1 MCECEVCRRKK
12 NRDPLNRDCEPKKRA
27 PKLKKE
33 DCEPKKEDCEPK
45 KEDCEPKKED
55 CEPKKEDCEPKKE
68 DCEPKKED
76 CESKKEDCESLNCY
90 SFSKNTNFLEE
101 AIQTDKID
109 QISEEYIEI
118 VDSADV
124 QVTTTDTKAALS
136 IQAALQAAIVV
147 VVSIS
152 IADSEKADKITQ
164 ELFQKSAIKQINRQK
179 TFIKNSRNVTVT
191 TTDTDIAVNIQ
202 ILLQILLALLV
213 KLNIL

>member
-12 NRDPLNRDCEPKKRA
+12 NRSPLNRDSESKNRDSEPKKQDFESKNR
-27 PKLKKE
+27 
-33 DCEPKKEDCEPK
+33 DSEPKKQ
-45 KEDCEPKKED
+45 
-55 CEPKKEDCEPKKE
+55 
-68 DCEPKKED
+68 
-76 CESKKEDCESLNCY
+76 ESESINSY
-90 SFSKNTNFLEE
+90 SFIKNANLLEE
-101 AIQTDKID
+101 ALQTDEID
-109 QISEEYIEI
+109 QVSEEYIEI

-164 ELFQKSAIKQINRQK
+164 ELFQKSSIKQINRQR
-179 TFIKNSRNVTVT
+179 TLIKNSRNVSVT
-191 TTDTDIAVNIQ
+191 ITDTDIAVNIQ
-202 ILLQILLALLV
+202 ILLQVLLALLV

>member
-1 MCECEVCRRKK
+1 MCDCEVCRRKK
-12 NRDPLNRDCEPKKRA
+12 KRDPLNRGSEPKKQ
-27 PKLKKE
+27 
-33 DCEPKKEDCEPK
+33 DS
-45 KEDCEPKKED
+45 
-55 CEPKKEDCEPKKE
+55 
-68 DCEPKKED
+68 
-76 CESKKEDCESLNCY
+76 ESVNSY
-90 SFSKNTNFLEE
+90 SFSKNANFLEE
-101 AIQTDKID
+101 AIQTDEID
-109 QISEEYIEI
+109 QVSEEYIEI

-164 ELFQKSAIKQINRQK
+164 ELFQKSSIKQINRQK

>member
-12 NRDPLNRDCEPKKRA
+12 NRDPLNREFEPKKRV
-27 PKLKKE
+27 P
-33 DCEPKKEDCEPK
+33 EPKKEDCEPK

-76 CESKKEDCESLNCY
+76 CESLNYY

-164 ELFQKSAIKQINRQK
+164 ELFQKSSIKQINRQK

>member
-1 MCECEVCRRKK
+1 MCDCEVCRRKK
-12 NRDPLNRDCEPKKRA
+12 KRDPLNRGSEPKKQ
-27 PKLKKE
+27 
-33 DCEPKKEDCEPK
+33 DS
-45 KEDCEPKKED
+45 
-55 CEPKKEDCEPKKE
+55 
-68 DCEPKKED
+68 
-76 CESKKEDCESLNCY
+76 ESVNSY
-90 SFSKNTNFLEE
+90 SFSKNANFLEE
-101 AIQTDKID
+101 AIQTDEID
-109 QISEEYIEI
+109 QVSEEYIEI
-118 VDSADV
+118 VDSTDV

-164 ELFQKSAIKQINRQK
+164 ELFQKSSIKQINRQK

>member
-55 CEPKKEDCEPKKE
+55 CEPKKEDCE
-68 DCEPKKED
+68 
-76 CESKKEDCESLNCY
+76 SLNYY

-124 QVTTTDTKAALS
+124 QVTTTDTKATLS

>member
-12 NRDPLNRDCEPKKRA
+12 NRDPLNRD
-27 PKLKKE
+27 
-33 DCEPKKEDCEPK
+33 
-45 KEDCEPKKED
+45 
-55 CEPKKEDCEPKKE
+55 
-68 DCEPKKED
+68 
-76 CESKKEDCESLNCY
+76 SESLNSY
-90 SFSKNTNFLEE
+90 SFSKNANFLEE
-101 AIQTDKID
+101 AIQTDEID
-109 QISEEYIEI
+109 QVSVEYIEI

-152 IADSEKADKITQ
+152 IADSEKVDKITQ
-164 ELFQKSAIKQINRQK
+164 ELFQKSSIKQINRQK

>member
-12 NRDPLNRDCEPKKRA
+12 NRDPLNREFEPKKRVH
-27 PKLKKE
+27 
-33 DCEPKKEDCEPK
+33 
-45 KEDCEPKKED
+45 
-55 CEPKKEDCEPKKE
+55 EPKKE

-76 CESKKEDCESLNCY
+76 CESLNDY
-90 SFSKNTNFLEE
+90 SFSKNANFLEA
-101 AIQTDKID
+101 AIQTDEID

>member
-1 MCECEVCRRKK
+1 MCDCEVCRRKK
-12 NRDPLNRDCEPKKRA
+12 NRDPLNRDSERKKVDSE
-27 PKLKKE
+27 LIKK
-33 DCEPKKEDCEPK
+33 DCEPKKVDSEPIKKDCEPK
-45 KEDCEPKKED
+45 KVDS
-55 CEPKKEDCEPKKE
+55 
-68 DCEPKKED
+68 
-76 CESKKEDCESLNCY
+76 ESINQDSESLNSN
-90 SFSKNTNFLEE
+90 SFSKNANFLEE
-101 AIQTDKID
+101 AIQTDEID

-164 ELFQKSAIKQINRQK
+164 ELFQKSSIKQINRQK

-191 TTDTDIAVNIQ
+191 TTDTDIAVNVQ

>member
-12 NRDPLNRDCEPKKRA
+12 NRDPLNREFEPKKRV
-27 PKLKKE
+27 P
-33 DCEPKKEDCEPK
+33 EPKKEDCEP
-45 KEDCEPKKED
+45 
-55 CEPKKEDCEPKKE
+55 
-68 DCEPKKED
+68 
-76 CESKKEDCESLNCY
+76 LNSY
-90 SFSKNTNFLEE
+90 SYSKNANFLEE
-101 AIQTDKID
+101 AIQTDEID
-109 QISEEYIEI
+109 QVSEEYIEI

-147 VVSIS
+147 VVSLS

-164 ELFQKSAIKQINRQK
+164 ELFQKSSIKQINRQK

>member
-12 NRDPLNRDCEPKKRA
+12 NRDPLNREFEPKKRVPE
-27 PKLKKE
+27 PKEE
-33 DCEPKKEDCEPK
+33 DCEPKE
-45 KEDCEPKKED
+45 EDCEPKKED

-76 CESKKEDCESLNCY
+76 CESLNSN
-90 SFSKNTNFLEE
+90 SFSKNANFLEE
-101 AIQTDKID
+101 AIQTDEID

-124 QVTTTDTKAALS
+124 QVITTDTKAALS

-164 ELFQKSAIKQINRQK
+164 ELFQKSSIKQINRQK

>member
-1 MCECEVCRRKK
+1 MCDCEVCRRKK
-12 NRDPLNRDCEPKKRA
+12 KRDPLNRGSEPKKQ
-27 PKLKKE
+27 
-33 DCEPKKEDCEPK
+33 DS
-45 KEDCEPKKED
+45 
-55 CEPKKEDCEPKKE
+55 
-68 DCEPKKED
+68 
-76 CESKKEDCESLNCY
+76 ESVNSY
-90 SFSKNTNFLEE
+90 SFSKNANFLEE
-101 AIQTDKID
+101 AIQTDEID
-109 QISEEYIEI
+109 QVSEEYIEI

-152 IADSEKADKITQ
+152 IADSEKADKITK
-164 ELFQKSAIKQINRQK
+164 ELFQKSSIKQINRQK

>member
-12 NRDPLNRDCEPKKRA
+12 NRDPLNREFEPKKRVPEPKEEDCEPKKRVPE
-27 PKLKKE
+27 PKEE
-33 DCEPKKEDCEPK
+33 DCEPKKRVPEPK
-45 KEDCEPKKED
+45 E
-55 CEPKKEDCEPKKE
+55 EDCEPKKE

-76 CESKKEDCESLNCY
+76 CESLNYY
-90 SFSKNTNFLEE
+90 SFSKNANFLEE
-101 AIQTDKID
+101 AIQTDEID

-164 ELFQKSAIKQINRQK
+164 ELFQKSSIKQINRQK

>member
-12 NRDPLNRDCEPKKRA
+12 NRDPLNREFEPKKRV
-27 PKLKKE
+27 P
-33 DCEPKKEDCEPK
+33 EPKKEDCEPK
-45 KEDCEPKKED
+45 KRVPEPKE
-55 CEPKKEDCEPKKE
+55 EDCEPKKE

-76 CESKKEDCESLNCY
+76 CESLNYY
-90 SFSKNTNFLEE
+90 SFSKNANFLEE
-101 AIQTDKID
+101 AIQTDEID

-164 ELFQKSAIKQINRQK
+164 ELFQKSSIKQINRQK

>member
-12 NRDPLNRDCEPKKRA
+12 NRDPLNREFEPKKRVPE
-27 PKLKKE
+27 PKKEDCEPKKE

-76 CESKKEDCESLNCY
+76 CESLNYY

-164 ELFQKSAIKQINRQK
+164 ELFQKSSIKQINRQK

>member
-12 NRDPLNRDCEPKKRA
+12 NRDPLNREFEPKKRV
-27 PKLKKE
+27 P
-33 DCEPKKEDCEPK
+33 EPKKEDCEPK

-55 CEPKKEDCEPKKE
+55 CEPKKEDCEP
-68 DCEPKKED
+68 
-76 CESKKEDCESLNCY
+76 LNYY
-90 SFSKNTNFLEE
+90 SFSKNANFLEE
-101 AIQTDKID
+101 AIQTDEID

>member
-12 NRDPLNRDCEPKKRA
+12 NRDPLNRDCEPKKRV

-68 DCEPKKED
+68 DCE
-76 CESKKEDCESLNCY
+76 SLNSY
-90 SFSKNTNFLEE
+90 SFSKNANFLEE
-101 AIQTDKID
+101 AIQTDEID

-164 ELFQKSAIKQINRQK
+164 ELFQKSSIKQINRQK

>member
-12 NRDPLNRDCEPKKRA
+12 NRDPLNREFEPKKRV
-27 PKLKKE
+27 P
-33 DCEPKKEDCEPK
+33 EPKKEDCEPK

-76 CESKKEDCESLNCY
+76 CEPLNYY
-90 SFSKNTNFLEE
+90 SFSKNANFLEE
-101 AIQTDKID
+101 AIQTDEID

>member
-12 NRDPLNRDCEPKKRA
+12 NRDPLNREFEPKKRV
-27 PKLKKE
+27 P
-33 DCEPKKEDCEPK
+33 
-45 KEDCEPKKED
+45 
-55 CEPKKEDCEPKKE
+55 EPKKEDCEPKKE

-76 CESKKEDCESLNCY
+76 CESLNYY
-90 SFSKNTNFLEE
+90 SFSKNANFLEE
-101 AIQTDKID
+101 AIQTDEID

>member
-68 DCEPKKED
+68 DCE
-76 CESKKEDCESLNCY
+76 SKKEDCESLNYY

>member
-12 NRDPLNRDCEPKKRA
+12 NRDPLNREFEPKKRV
-27 PKLKKE
+27 P
-33 DCEPKKEDCEPK
+33 EPKKEDCEPK

-55 CEPKKEDCEPKKE
+55 CEP
-68 DCEPKKED
+68 
-76 CESKKEDCESLNCY
+76 LNSY
-90 SFSKNTNFLEE
+90 SYSKNANFLEE
-101 AIQTDKID
+101 AIQTDEID
-109 QISEEYIEI
+109 QVSEEYIEI

-147 VVSIS
+147 VVSLS

-164 ELFQKSAIKQINRQK
+164 ELYQKSSIKQINRQK

>member
-12 NRDPLNRDCEPKKRA
+12 NRDPLNREFEPKKRV
-27 PKLKKE
+27 P
-33 DCEPKKEDCEPK
+33 EPKKEDCEPK
-45 KEDCEPKKED
+45 KEDCEL
-55 CEPKKEDCEPKKE
+55 KKE

-76 CESKKEDCESLNCY
+76 CESLNDY
-90 SFSKNTNFLEE
+90 SFSKNANFLEE
-101 AIQTDKID
+101 AIQTDEID

>member
-45 KEDCEPKKED
+45 KEDCES
-55 CEPKKEDCEPKKE
+55 KKE

-76 CESKKEDCESLNCY
+76 CESLNYY

>member
-1 MCECEVCRRKK
+1 MCDCEVCRRKK
-12 NRDPLNRDCEPKKRA
+12 KRDPLNRYSEPKKQ
-27 PKLKKE
+27 
-33 DCEPKKEDCEPK
+33 DSEP
-45 KEDCEPKKED
+45 
-55 CEPKKEDCEPKKE
+55 
-68 DCEPKKED
+68 
-76 CESKKEDCESLNCY
+76 LNSY
-90 SFSKNTNFLEE
+90 SFSKNANFFEE
-101 AIQTDKID
+101 AIQTDEID
-109 QISEEYIEI
+109 QVSEEYIEI

-164 ELFQKSAIKQINRQK
+164 ELFQKSSIKQINRQK
-179 TFIKNSRNVTVT
+179 TIIKNSRNVIVT

>member
-12 NRDPLNRDCEPKKRA
+12 NRDPLNREFEPKKRV
-27 PKLKKE
+27 P
-33 DCEPKKEDCEPK
+33 EPKKEDCEPK
-45 KEDCEPKKED
+45 KEDCELKKED
-55 CEPKKEDCEPKKE
+55 CDP
-68 DCEPKKED
+68 
-76 CESKKEDCESLNCY
+76 KKEDCESLNDY
-90 SFSKNTNFLEE
+90 SFSKNANFLEE
-101 AIQTDKID
+101 AIQTDEID

-202 ILLQILLALLV
+202 ILLQILL
-213 KLNIL
+213 

>member
-1 MCECEVCRRKK
+1 MCDCEVCRRKK
-12 NRDPLNRDCEPKKRA
+12 KRDPLNRGSEPKKQ
-27 PKLKKE
+27 
-33 DCEPKKEDCEPK
+33 DS
-45 KEDCEPKKED
+45 
-55 CEPKKEDCEPKKE
+55 
-68 DCEPKKED
+68 
-76 CESKKEDCESLNCY
+76 ESVNSY
-90 SFSKNTNFLEE
+90 SFSKNANFLEE
-101 AIQTDKID
+101 AIQTDEID
-109 QISEEYIEI
+109 QVSEEYIEI

-164 ELFQKSAIKQINRQK
+164 ELFQKSSIKQINRTK

>member
-1 MCECEVCRRKK
+1 MCDCEVCRRKK
-12 NRDPLNRDCEPKKRA
+12 NRDPLNRDSERKKVDSEPIKK
-27 PKLKKE
+27 
-33 DCEPKKEDCEPK
+33 DCEPKKQVSEPINQ
-45 KEDCEPKKED
+45 DS
-55 CEPKKEDCEPKKE
+55 
-68 DCEPKKED
+68 
-76 CESKKEDCESLNCY
+76 ESVNSY
-90 SFSKNTNFLEE
+90 SYSKNANFLEE
-101 AIQTDKID
+101 AIQTDEID
-109 QISEEYIEI
+109 QVSEEYIEI

-164 ELFQKSAIKQINRQK
+164 ELFQKSSIKQINRQK

>member
-12 NRDPLNRDCEPKKRA
+12 NRDPLNREFEPKKRV
-27 PKLKKE
+27 P
-33 DCEPKKEDCEPK
+33 EPKKEDCEPK
-45 KEDCEPKKED
+45 KEDCELKKED
-55 CEPKKEDCEPKKE
+55 CNP
-68 DCEPKKED
+68 
-76 CESKKEDCESLNCY
+76 KKEDCESLNDY
-90 SFSKNTNFLEE
+90 SFSKNANFLEE
-101 AIQTDKID
+101 AIQTDEID

>member
-1 MCECEVCRRKK
+1 MCDCEVCRRKK
-12 NRDPLNRDCEPKKRA
+12 KRDPLNRGSEPKKQ
-27 PKLKKE
+27 
-33 DCEPKKEDCEPK
+33 DS
-45 KEDCEPKKED
+45 
-55 CEPKKEDCEPKKE
+55 
-68 DCEPKKED
+68 
-76 CESKKEDCESLNCY
+76 ESVNSY
-90 SFSKNTNFLEE
+90 SFSKNANFLEE
-101 AIQTDKID
+101 AIQTDEID
-109 QISEEYIEI
+109 QVSEEYIEI

-147 VVSIS
+147 VVSIA

-164 ELFQKSAIKQINRQK
+164 ELFQKSSIKQINRQK

>member
-12 NRDPLNRDCEPKKRA
+12 NRDPLNREFEPKKRV
-27 PKLKKE
+27 P
-33 DCEPKKEDCEPK
+33 
-45 KEDCEPKKED
+45 
-55 CEPKKEDCEPKKE
+55 EPKKE

-76 CESKKEDCESLNCY
+76 CESKKEDCESLNYY
-90 SFSKNTNFLEE
+90 SFSKNANFLEK
-101 AIQTDKID
+101 AIQTDEID

-164 ELFQKSAIKQINRQK
+164 ELFQKSSIKQINRQK

>member
-12 NRDPLNRDCEPKKRA
+12 NRDPLNREFEPKKRV
-27 PKLKKE
+27 P
-33 DCEPKKEDCEPK
+33 EPKKEDCEPK
-45 KEDCEPKKED
+45 KEDCELKKED
-55 CEPKKEDCEPKKE
+55 CDP
-68 DCEPKKED
+68 
-76 CESKKEDCESLNCY
+76 KKEDCESLNDY
-90 SFSKNTNFLEE
+90 SFSKNANFLEE
-101 AIQTDKID
+101 AIQTDEID

-213 KLNIL
+213 KLNVL